1 MAQDIKV
8 EKIGGVSDEPT
19 GSFNHRNL
27 RIALL
32 SWFATLAAPKPLTD
46 ETTPANEAVNFKE
59 LAEITGTHTFKT
71 GYGFMTVEG
80 IQEMTDLASKG
91 IGPKKGRL
99 FENKMNF
106 SLEGSSAKTLGFS
119 RWIKNQDFIVLA
131 QEASSKRFRQIGS
144 EEFAASIAEFEAKV
158 EGTKE
163 GANSRVFTV
172 SDKQVYEAPIYLGTI
187 TDMPAQP

>member
-27 RIALL
+27 RIALV
-32 SWFATLAAPKPLTD
+32 SWFATMAAPKPLTD
-46 ETTPANEAVNFKE
+46 ATTPANEAVNFKE
-59 LAEITGTHTFKT
+59 LAEITGTHTFKA

-80 IQEMTDLASKG
+80 IQEMTDLAVKG
-91 IGPKKGRL
+91 IGSKKGRL

-106 SLEGSSAKTLGFS
+106 SLEGSRAETLGFS
-119 RWIKNQDFIVLA
+119 RWIKNADVIVLA
-131 QEASSKRFRQIGS
+131 QEASSKRYRQIGS
-144 EEFAASIAEFEAKV
+144 EEFAAAVVEFESKV
-158 EGTKE
+158 EATAD
-163 GANSRVFTV
+163 GANSRVFTI

-187 TDMPAQP
+187 TDMPVQP